1 MLPRCFAPSLTGDSS
16 TVTLPAGEATHLL
29 RVLRIRVG
37 GAVRVFDGRGLEYLA
52 RVSRATKSVVELSI
66 GARVVPAPETR
77 VAVTLA
83 QALLKTDKFDTVVRD
98 ATMLGVVA
106 IRPLMT
112 ASVDVP
118 EAAVRDGGRLDRWH
132 RVAIASAK
140 QCGRAV
146 VPALHAVASLAEC
159 LAADG
164 STVRVLL
171 AEPSA
176 SLSED
181 RVSGDR
187 VSGDRVSGDSVEALR
202 AEAPPASALVLVGP
216 EGGWSSDELE
226 RGRAAGCRIVT
237 LGNRTLRAD
246 AAPLIALAVLQYVWG
261 EFSGPEPEARP
272 GFACV

>member
-1 MLPRCFAPSLTGDSS
+1 
-16 TVTLPAGEATHLL
+16 LPADEAAHLL

-37 GAVRVFDGRGLEYLA
+37 DAVRVFDGRGLECLA
-52 RVSRATKSVVELSI
+52 RVSRTTKSVVDVSI
-66 GARVVPAPETR
+66 EERVVPAPEMR

-83 QALLKTDKFDTVVRD
+83 QALLKTDKFDAIVRD

-118 EAAVRDGGRLDRWH
+118 EAAVRGGGRLDRWQ

-140 QCGRAV
+140 QCGRAM
-146 VPALHAVASLAEC
+146 VPALHAVASLADC
-159 LAADG
+159 LAADC

-176 SLSED
+176 
-181 RVSGDR
+181 RVA
-187 VSGDRVSGDSVEALR
+187 GDRVSGDSLEALR

-216 EGGWSSDELE
+216 EGGWSGDELA
-226 RGRAAGCRIVT
+226 RARAGRCRIAT
-237 LGNRTLRAD
+237 LGHRTLRAD

-261 EFSGPEPEARP
+261 EFSGPAAT
-272 GFACV
+272 G

>member
-1 MLPRCFAPSLTGDSS
+1 MVPRCFAPSLSEDSS
-16 TVTLPAGEATHLL
+16 TVALDADEARHLL

-37 GAVRVFDGRGLEYLA
+37 DVVRVFDGRGLERLA
-52 RVSRATKSVVELSI
+52 RVSRTTTSVVDLSI
-66 GARVVPAPETR
+66 GERVAPAPETR

-83 QALLKTDKFDTVVRD
+83 PALLKADKFDSIVRD

-112 ASVDVP
+112 ARVDVP
-118 EAAVRDGGRLDRWH
+118 EAAVRDRGRLDRWR
-132 RVAIASAK
+132 RVAIASTK

-146 VPALHAVASLAEC
+146 VPVLHAVASLADG
-159 LAADG
+159 LAADC

-176 SLSED
+176 
-181 RVSGDR
+181 GAP
-187 VSGDRVSGDSVEALR
+187 GDSVEAMR

-216 EGGWSSDELE
+216 EGGWSGDELE
-226 RGRAAGCRIVT
+226 RARAGGCRIVT

-261 EFSGPEPEARP
+261 EFSTRETGR
-272 GFACV
+272 